1 MIFDI
6 VSENRRPTHVT
17 PWGTRSTDHLILLC
31 SDDYARR
38 CAYAT
43 LVKEMREKRMLFH
56 ERKMEMRVET
66 INDNVHFVTE
76 ADIQNAKDHV
86 DYIKQTYQVFEVPAE
101 EITVLVKTRKVKSHE
116 DDRRFEDENVKIFR
130 DMQMDW

>member
-1 MIFDI
+1 
-6 VSENRRPTHVT
+6 
-17 PWGTRSTDHLILLC
+17 
-31 SDDYARR
+31 
-38 CAYAT
+38 
-43 LVKEMREKRMLFH
+43 MLFH

-66 INDNVHFVTE
+66 INDNVHFVAE